1 MADEKGILV
10 VEDEMLLSL
19 VYENYIKKLGY
30 KTLSKVADGEA
41 AIEATRKLEPDLI
54 LMDISLT
61 GSLDG
66 IEAMKQIRQFSK
78 VPVIYI
84 TGNSDQYHVKRAEE
98 TNYIDY
104 LIKPITIDDLKMS
117 VQKVFD

>member
-1 MADEKGILV
+1 MDDAKGILV

-30 KTLSKVADGEA
+30 KTLSKVTDGQTAIKA
-41 AIEATRKLEPDLI
+41 AKDLSPDLI

-61 GSLDG
+61 GALDG
-66 IEAMKQIRQFSK
+66 IDAMKEIRKFSK

-98 TNYIDY
+98 TTYVDY
-104 LIKPITIDDLKMS
+104 LIKPITIEDLRQS
-117 VQKVFD
+117 VEKVFG

>member
-1 MADEKGILV
+1 MADNKGILV

-19 VYENYIKKLGY
+19 VYENYIKKLGF
-30 KTLSKVADGEA
+30 KTLSKVADGHS
-41 AIEATRKLEPDLI
+41 AIEATRKLDPDLI

-61 GSLDG
+61 GTIDG
-66 IEAMKQIRQFSK
+66 IEAMKEIRKFSK

-98 TNYIDY
+98 TNYVDY
-104 LIKPITIDDLKMS
+104 LIKPITIEDLRMS
-117 VQKVFD
+117 VKKIFD